1 MSLQTAAKIKR
12 KGATMNN
19 STMGNLLRKYTKG
32 APHKVWKVAT
42 ECPGCLGCIFYVSER
57 KKAELGE
64 FAYKCNRRN
73 LTLHGY
79 SLNELFVPMN
89 FEDWRCGVSQ
99 FRFAPLREKKP
110 SAEEEERL
118 ARRAAKKEA
127 RRVRNEAIIDLHLRG
142 LANYEICARLKTSK
156 TTVSVV
162 IKEYN
167 ETKKQ

>member
-1 MSLQTAAKIKR
+1 
-12 KGATMNN
+12 MNK
-19 STMGNLLRKYTKG
+19 STMGILLRKYTKG
-32 APHKVWKVAT
+32 APRKVWKVAA
-42 ECPGCLGCIFYVSER
+42 ECPGCLGCIFYVPER

-73 LTLHGY
+73 LTMRGY
-79 SLNELFVPMN
+79 KLNELFIPMN

-99 FRFAPLREKKP
+99 FRFAPLKEKKP
-110 SAEEEERL
+110 STEDEARL

-127 RRVRNEAIIDLHLRG
+127 RRVRNEAIIDLYERG
-142 LANYEICARLKTSK
+142 LANYEICARLQTSK